1 MKRKR
6 KALFLASTAVTIVI
20 IIVGITLFAQTP
32 STAQEASIPEELP
45 TEGTPPNLLVIPEV
59 PLGTLAIILACFF
72 ALIISQMKPKA
83 KLQ

>member
-1 MKRKR
+1 MKRRR

-20 IIVGITLFAQTP
+20 IIVGITLFAQP
-32 STAQEASIPEELP
+32 PAAQQESPPVELP
-45 TEGTPPNLLVIPEV
+45 AEGTPPNLLVIPEV
-59 PLGTLAIILACFF
+59 PLGTLTIILACFF